1 MNILKIFQVSATIS
15 GFIFFMFASPVYAAL
30 DAPWWSVQSI
40 DTMKYSRDLTRE
52 KMGDSSFDAIID
64 AQIAAIA
71 NTGATHVAIA
81 TPYDEKF
88 IPMLTRWVD
97 AARKYK
103 LKVWYRGN
111 FSGWEK
117 WFDFK
122 QMTREEH
129 LQLTKAFIKSNPELF
144 VDGDIFTPCPEC
156 ENGGPGDPRKT
167 GDIEG
172 HRLFLIASHT
182 AATQAFRDIGKG
194 VQVGYFSMNYDVAKA
209 IMDKRTTEALGGI
222 VTIDHYIK
230 SATQIAKD
238 ARAIAEQSG
247 GKVFIG
253 EFGAPLPDL
262 HGNMTEEQQSEWVK
276 SALYELARE
285 PSVIGVNYWVN
296 VGGSAQLWKSDGTAT
311 KAVSAITDAYTPRT
325 IMGYARNQ
333 YRGPIA
339 NVEVATNHRKI
350 MTDADGYFFL
360 PLLAEDTEL
369 TISFENYPIT
379 KKQIA
384 PDEVQIDIVI
394 PTHPRTFIESIIA
407 YLKGLFSK

>member
-1 MNILKIFQVSATIS
+1 MMLLRLFLFVILFNIFLH
-15 GFIFFMFASPVYAAL
+15 PVNAIGEL
-30 DAPWWSVQSI
+30 PHVPWWKVQSI

-52 KMGDSSFDAIID
+52 KMGDTSFDAVID
-64 AQIAAIA
+64 AQIEAIA
-71 NTGATHVAIA
+71 KTGATHVAIA
-81 TPYDEKF
+81 TPYDAKF

-122 QMTREEH
+122 QITREEH

-144 VDGDIFTPCPEC
+144 GDGDIFTPCPEC

-182 AATQAFRDIGKG
+182 AATQSFRDIGKG
-194 VQVGYFSMNYDVAKA
+194 VEVGYFSMNYDVAKA

-247 GKVFIG
+247 GKIFIG

-262 HGNMTEEQQSEWVK
+262 HGNMTEEQQYEWVK
-276 SALYELARE
+276 SALHELSRE

-296 VGGSAQLWKSDGTAT
+296 IGGSAQLWKSDGSAK

-325 IMGYARNQ
+325 IMGFARNQ

-339 NVEVATNHRKI
+339 NVQVATAHRKI

-360 PLLAEDTEL
+360 PLLTEDTEL
-369 TISFENYPIT
+369 TISFENYPVT
-379 KKQIA
+379 KKQITT
-384 PDEVQIDIVI
+384 DESQIDIVI
-394 PTHPRTFIESIIA
+394 QTKPRNFLEAIIA
-407 YLKGLFSK
+407 YFKGLFSK

>member
-1 MNILKIFQVSATIS
+1 
-15 GFIFFMFASPVYAAL
+15 
-30 DAPWWSVQSI
+30 
-40 DTMKYSRDLTRE
+40 
-52 KMGDSSFDAIID
+52 
-64 AQIAAIA
+64 
-71 NTGATHVAIA
+71 
-81 TPYDEKF
+81 
-88 IPMLTRWVD
+88 
-97 AARKYK
+97 
-103 LKVWYRGN
+103 
-111 FSGWEK
+111 
-117 WFDFK
+117 
-122 QMTREEH
+122 
-129 LQLTKAFIKSNPELF
+129 
-144 VDGDIFTPCPEC
+144 
-156 ENGGPGDPRKT
+156 
-167 GDIEG
+167 
-172 HRLFLIASHT
+172 
-182 AATQAFRDIGKG
+182 
-194 VQVGYFSMNYDVAKA
+194 MNYDVAKA

-262 HGNMTEEQQSEWVK
+262 HGNMTEEQQYEWVK

-296 VGGSAQLWKSDGTAT
+296 VGGSAQLWKSDGSAT

-325 IMGYARNQ
+325 IMGFARNQ

-369 TISFENYPIT
+369 TISFENYPVT

-394 PTHPRTFIESIIA
+394 PTHPRNFIESIVA
-407 YLKGLFSK
+407 YLRSLFSYK